1 MTQQTAAMSAPSAG
15 SVPWCKEYD
24 AATLSTGVEALAEAM
39 HRIGNLNENLFGS
52 VMAYAFFLGRGQD
65 PLLVTEIPDELE
77 LFLKETLKAKKEC
90 FLSHMLVR
98 LMTTIA
104 GQEGQTLFKP
114 GARGIELV
122 ATDLQA
128 DGQRPRSIG

>member
-1 MTQQTAAMSAPSAG
+1 
-15 SVPWCKEYD
+15 
-24 AATLSTGVEALAEAM
+24 
-39 HRIGNLNENLFGS
+39 
-52 VMAYAFFLGRGQD
+52 
-65 PLLVTEIPDELE
+65 
-77 LFLKETLKAKKEC
+77 
-90 FLSHMLVR
+90 